1 MVPGDASSVVSV
13 NPAKP
18 LISVCIPMYNNGAT
32 IERCLRSILEQE
44 GVEFEIVVVDDDSSD
59 DCAAIAATM
68 LRPGDRLL
76 RNEPRLGL
84 NRNHNKCLE
93 VARGGLIQFVHGDD
107 RLLPGALQTL
117 SRRFEDP
124 SVGMAFAPTG
134 GERRHQVATT
144 VRQGPYPFPQAA
156 RPQPQA
162 VAGLADGIARREGKL
177 IGEPTAVMFR
187 RQLALDAGGF
197 RTDIYQLVDVDF
209 WLRLML
215 RSAVCF
221 VPHEL
226 SVRRHTAATET
237 TRVMATRRNVLDRQ
251 RILTWLIVDP
261 LSPNSVRSAAALW
274 WIPAWLAMIV
284 EVAVLGPQRR
294 THLKALAPAPFRE
307 FAHARRQLPM
317 AD

>member
-1 MVPGDASSVVSV
+1 MSLASASTETTTNVWKSRAADLFSSYMVMIGCSPEPCRHSADVLRIPVSEWLSPPDGWRATTSSGGRVHTRFR
-13 NPAKP
+13 K
-18 LISVCIPMYNNGAT
+18 
-32 IERCLRSILEQE
+32 LR
-44 GVEFEIVVVDDDSSD
+44 D
-59 DCAAIAATM
+59 
-68 LRPGDRLL
+68 
-76 RNEPRLGL
+76 
-84 NRNHNKCLE
+84 RNHGPSL
-93 VARGGLIQFVHGDD
+93 VLQMVLHG
-107 RLLPGALQTL
+107 AK
-117 SRRFEDP
+117 ENW
-124 SVGMAFAPTG
+124 
-134 GERRHQVATT
+134 
-144 VRQGPYPFPQAA
+144 
-156 RPQPQA
+156 
-162 VAGLADGIARREGKL
+162 

-187 RQLALDAGGF
+187 RQLELDAGGF

>member
-1 MVPGDASSVVSV
+1 M
-13 NPAKP
+13 
-18 LISVCIPMYNNGAT
+18 
-32 IERCLRSILEQE
+32 
-44 GVEFEIVVVDDDSSD
+44 
-59 DCAAIAATM
+59 
-68 LRPGDRLL
+68 
-76 RNEPRLGL
+76 
-84 NRNHNKCLE
+84 
-93 VARGGLIQFVHGDD
+93 
-107 RLLPGALQTL
+107 
-117 SRRFEDP
+117 
-124 SVGMAFAPTG
+124 
-134 GERRHQVATT
+134 
-144 VRQGPYPFPQAA
+144 
-156 RPQPQA
+156 
-162 VAGLADGIARREGKL
+162 

>member
-1 MVPGDASSVVSV
+1 MSLASASTETTTNVWKSRAADLFSSYMVMIGCSPEPCRHSADVLRIPVSEWLS
-13 NPAKP
+13 PP
-18 LISVCIPMYNNGAT
+18 
-32 IERCLRSILEQE
+32 RR
-44 GVEFEIVVVDDDSSD
+44 VESD
-59 DCAAIAATM
+59 DIKWQQRYGRVHTRFRK
-68 LRPGDRLL
+68 LRD
-76 RNEPRLGL
+76 
-84 NRNHNKCLE
+84 RNHGPSL
-93 VARGGLIQFVHGDD
+93 VLQMVLHG
-107 RLLPGALQTL
+107 AK
-117 SRRFEDP
+117 ENW
-124 SVGMAFAPTG
+124 
-134 GERRHQVATT
+134 
-144 VRQGPYPFPQAA
+144 
-156 RPQPQA
+156 
-162 VAGLADGIARREGKL
+162 

-251 RILTWLIVDP
+251 RILTGLIVDP

>member
-1 MVPGDASSVVSV
+1 
-13 NPAKP
+13 
-18 LISVCIPMYNNGAT
+18 
-32 IERCLRSILEQE
+32 
-44 GVEFEIVVVDDDSSD
+44 
-59 DCAAIAATM
+59 
-68 LRPGDRLL
+68 
-76 RNEPRLGL
+76 
-84 NRNHNKCLE
+84 
-93 VARGGLIQFVHGDD
+93 
-107 RLLPGALQTL
+107 
-117 SRRFEDP
+117 
-124 SVGMAFAPTG
+124 
-134 GERRHQVATT
+134 
-144 VRQGPYPFPQAA
+144 
-156 RPQPQA
+156 
-162 VAGLADGIARREGKL
+162 
-177 IGEPTAVMFR
+177 MFR

-294 THLKALAPAPFRE
+294 THLKLWRRPHSASSPTPGVNCRWLTSSRTLPGRRRSHRQFQPIWPGGKMTFLQGKASLKRPRIQDLGSVALWLPRMRRSALRQRPRSSEKASLDLYSCGDPNVAQLGDECRVGRVGRSDRHRGYLL
-307 FAHARRQLPM
+307 ANRVAASSRPHGHCRRCAGRCAVRGRVSARWLTRQRRIRPR
-317 AD
+317 

>member
-107 RLLPGALQTL
+107 RLLPEPCRHSADVLRIPVSEWL
-117 SRRFEDP
+117 SP
-124 SVGMAFAPTG
+124 PTG

-156 RPQPQA
+156 RPQPRA

-177 IGEPTAVMFR
+177 DR
-187 RQLALDAGGF
+187 
-197 RTDIYQLVDVDF
+197 RTDRRDVSAAIGAGRRWFSHRYLPARRCGLLASVDAEVGG
-209 WLRLML
+209 LL
-215 RSAVCF
+215 RSARALGA
-221 VPHEL
+221 PSHGGDG
-226 SVRRHTAATET
+226 T

-284 EVAVLGPQRR
+284 EVAVLDRSGGR
-294 THLKALAPAPFRE
+294 T
-307 FAHARRQLPM
+307 
-317 AD
+317 